1 MLTARPALLTEPGS
15 PAEPSV
21 IMVGTFPPPIHGMS
35 WINESVR
42 RDLLAD
48 GHDVRVIN
56 VAAKSLDRGLVSRLT
71 KMARSFAGWG
81 RLSALRTPHSGLL
94 LYLAMSGGIGQLYDG
109 LFLLIGR
116 AKKLRTVVHHHSY
129 AYLDNDNLLTRA
141 VMNVAG
147 PHAVHVVLSRQ
158 MAARLTERYGV
169 SEVRVVSN
177 ASFQHQVSWRSRKD
191 CRAIGFLGN
200 ICAAKGI
207 QEFIDVARS
216 CLANGI
222 VSHVEVAGPCQEQE
236 WQSRLDDLAKSETGF
251 HYHGPVYGDTKERFF
266 DAIDVLVFPTKY
278 ANEAEPLVVLEALNR
293 GIPVVAW
300 DRGAVGELIM
310 DRAGRVVP
318 KEQPFVDRAI
328 QYITELARSPAVFQE
343 ACRAAAAS
351 FAGRRSEAR
360 QGWLRIKSEMF
371 QF

>member
-1 MLTARPALLTEPGS
+1 MS
-15 PAEPSV
+15 SSHAEPSV

-81 RLSALRTPHSGLL
+81 RLSKLRIPQSGVL
-94 LYLAMSGGIGQLYDG
+94 LYLAMSGGIGQVYDG

-116 AKKLRTVVHHHSY
+116 AKKLRRVVHHHSY
-129 AYLDNDNLLTRA
+129 AYLDHENLLTRA
-141 VMNVAG
+141 VINMAG
-147 PHAVHVVLSRQ
+147 PHTVHVVLSQQ
-158 MAARLTERYGV
+158 MADLLIERYGV

-177 ASFQHQVSWRSRKD
+177 AIFEQQVSSRSRKT
-191 CRAIGFLGN
+191 CRAIGYLGN

-207 QEFIDVARS
+207 QEFIDVARA
-216 CLANGI
+216 CLAHGT
-222 VSHVEVAGPCQEQE
+222 VSHVEVAGPCQEPE
-236 WQSRLDDLAKSETGF
+236 WQSRINELEKREHGF
-251 HYHGPVYGDTKERFF
+251 HYHGPVYGDMKERFF

-300 DRGAVGELIM
+300 DRGAIAELIM
-310 DRAGRVVP
+310 DRAGCVVP
-318 KEQPFVDRAI
+318 RGQPFVDRAME
-328 QYITELARSPAVFQE
+328 YITELTQSPAVFQG
-343 ACRAAAAS
+343 ACRAAATS
-351 FAGRRSEAR
+351 FAGRRSEATE
-360 QGWLRIKSEMF
+360 GWLRIKSELF
-371 QF
+371 QP